1 MSKRK
6 VLSVDEKVKILR
18 ELNDGVKNVEICK
31 RYGLSS
37 STVSTLLKNQSK
49 LMDAYD
55 QNKTD
60 CKQLK
65 KCSKEDLDEGAT

>member
-18 ELNDGVKNVEICK
+18 ELDDGVKNAEICK

-37 STVSTLLKNQSK
+37 STVSTLLKNKGK
-49 LMDAYD
+49 LMDAYESS
-55 QNKTD
+55 QKNNSTGKR
-60 CKQLK
+60 Q
-65 KCSKEDLDEGAT
+65 